1 MGLGSTASGGRD
13 ESELGRGDDQLLG
26 MGDGG
31 MGLGLVRVEE
41 ERKIKIKGRW

>member
-13 ESELGRGDDQLLG
+13 ESELGGGDDQLLG

-31 MGLGLVRVEE
+31 MGLGLVREN
-41 ERKIKIKGRW
+41 KNKGEMVRLN